1 LHKIHHTVVD
11 GEMDF
16 IVSFRFHWLELV
28 VYRSLL
34 YLPLAFFGFS
44 PVAALVHAIFGT
56 LIGHLNHANLDFGP
70 RWWRWLLNSPRMHIW
85 HHDHAASGRAT
96 RNYGIIFSVWDWLFG
111 TASMPGHPPERLGF
125 AGCEALPRDFL
136 AQQAW

>member
-1 LHKIHHTVVD
+1 MVRRPSSPASPREPRAATSATRGATATPGRVRHVRAALSTWVYPAALLA
-11 GEMDF
+11 
-16 IVSFRFHWLELV
+16 VSFRLHWLELV
-28 VYRSLL
+28 GYRSLL

-96 RNYGIIFSVWDWLFG
+96 RN
-111 TASMPGHPPERLGF
+111 
-125 AGCEALPRDFL
+125 
-136 AQQAW
+136 